1 MSPPPIASDTAPA
14 AMLRVQPAHAALPAQ
29 SVLPAI
35 GLIIASTVFFSA
47 GDITAKMMTETLP
60 PIEVTWIRYAVFV
73 AAIWPVAAAVQ
84 GRGAFRSA
92 RPGLQIIRALAVVLS
107 SVLFILGLAH
117 LPVAETTAI
126 NFMSPAFVTALSIPL
141 LGERV
146 GVRRWLAAVAG
157 FLGVMII
164 VQPGSDAFQPAALFP
179 LAAATVWAGAAIATR
194 MMSREQ
200 PETTLAWT
208 AGVGFLVLTVLVPF
222 GWQTPTASEIGLG
235 IFTGLGSTAGHWLLV
250 QAYRRAPASVL
261 APFTYVQLVFA
272 AAFSFLVF
280 GAVPG
285 PSTFLGGAII
295 AASGLYTAHRERLRA
310 REAVLAGSAGSR

>member
-1 MSPPPIASDTAPA
+1 MSPPPVASDPAPA
-14 AMLRVQPAHAALPAQ
+14 AVLRAPAGLAALPAD
-29 SVLPAI
+29 STLAGI
-35 GLIIASTVFFSA
+35 GLIVASTIFFSA

-60 PIEVTWIRYAVFV
+60 PVEVTWIRYAVFL
-73 AAIWPVAAAVQ
+73 AAMWPAAAAVK
-84 GRGAFRSA
+84 GWSALRSA
-92 RPGLQIIRALAVVLS
+92 RPGLQIVRGLAVVVS

-146 GVRRWLAAVAG
+146 GIRRWLAAAAG

-194 MMSREQ
+194 MMSREA
-200 PETTLAWT
+200 PETTLAWS
-208 AGVGFLVLTVLVPF
+208 AGVGFVVLSLLVPF
-222 GWQTPTASEIGLG
+222 SWQTPTATEVGLG
-235 IFTGLGSTAGHWLLV
+235 ILTGLGSTAGHWLLV

-261 APFTYVQLVFA
+261 APFSYVQLVFA
-272 AAFSFLVF
+272 AAFSFLAF

-285 PSTFLGGAII
+285 PSTFLGGAVIV
-295 AASGLYTAHRERLRA
+295 ASGLYTAHRERVRA
-310 REAVLAGSAGSR
+310 REGHLATRALPR

>member
-1 MSPPPIASDTAPA
+1 MSPPPIASQSAPA
-14 AMLRVQPAHAALPAQ
+14 ATLSVQPVVPALPAE
-29 SVLPAI
+29 SSLPAI

-60 PIEVTWIRYAVFV
+60 PIEVTWIRYVVFLV
-73 AAIWPVAAAVQ
+73 AIWPVAAAVQ
-84 GRGAFRSA
+84 GRAAFRSS

-146 GVRRWLAAVAG
+146 GIRRWLAAVAG
-157 FLGVMII
+157 FVGVMII

-208 AGVGFLVLTVLVPF
+208 AGVGFLVLTALVPF
-222 GWQTPTASEIGLG
+222 SWQSPTATEVGLG
-235 IFTGLGSTAGHWLLV
+235 ILTGLGSTAGHWLLV

-261 APFTYVQLVFA
+261 APFSYVQLVFA

-295 AASGLYTAHRERLRA
+295 AASGLYTAHRERVRA
-310 REAVLAGSAGSR
+310 REALSAA